1 MRFSIPALASI
12 ILAVQ
17 ASPLYVHKIHSIF
30 PSHKPLTFNLRAAPV
45 PELISGLSVT
55 TDLAKRG
62 DAGAGIVL
70 FDGIC
75 QGGAPNFGAVVSGLE
90 VKTGCIQLD
99 KVRKSF
105 VMSGN
110 YWGWKVYSDPYCLTV
125 ATITNWAYCAEINGG
140 GWSISYGA

>member
-17 ASPLYVHKIHSIF
+17 ASPLYVQESHSIL
-30 PSHKPLTFNLRAAPV
+30 SIHNPLTFVLRAAPV
-45 PELISGLSVT
+45 PEVISGLSVT
-55 TDLAKRG
+55 TDLAKRD

-75 QGGAPNFGAVVSGLE
+75 QGSAPNFGAVVSGTE

-99 KVRKSF
+99 KIRKSF
-105 VMSGN
+105 VVSGN
-110 YWGWKVYSDPYCLTV
+110 YWGWKVYSDPYCLNL
-125 ATITNWAYCAEINGG
+125 ATTTNWAYCAEINGG